1 MIYLALIVGCFL
13 LYKGGDWLLDG
24 VTDIG
29 TRIQLPKAIIGL
41 LLVSLGTSAPEL
53 FVSLGSA
60 IQGHG
65 ALAAGNVVGSNIIN
79 SAVVLGIAAL
89 VSILYVERLL
99 RQQLLAA
106 LMLTIVAIVL
116 LHDGTVTRSEG
127 TILLL
132 GMFLSFAFAFRSNS
146 SAPSVEDESGEGV
159 LRSKLQ
165 TTVLTVG
172 GIVAL
177 VVGAESLIWGGLGFA
192 KQFGLS
198 ETIVALTVTALGTSL
213 PEIAATVVAV
223 VRREASLAV
232 GNVVGSNIL
241 NIGMVLGLSA
251 LVAPL
256 RHIEIDFLTIGFF
269 AGLSLFIFAVGT
281 KPGYYNRLSGI
292 ALIVSYFVYVVL
304 LLMN

>member
-1 MIYLALIVGCFL
+1 MIYLALIVGCLL

-29 TRIQLPKAIIGL
+29 TRTQMPKAITGL

-65 ALAAGNVVGSNIIN
+65 AMAAGNVVGSNIIN

-89 VSILYVERLL
+89 VAILVVEKLL

-106 LMLTIVAIVL
+106 LLLTMVAVVL
-116 LHDGTVTRSEG
+116 LHDGTIARSEG
-127 TILLL
+127 VILLL
-132 GMFLSFAFAFRSNS
+132 GMLLSFAFAFRSNAL
-146 SAPSVEDESGEGV
+146 APPVAKESGEGV
-159 LRSKLQ
+159 LHSKSKTAL
-165 TTVLTVG
+165 LTVG

-192 KQFGLS
+192 EIFGLS
-198 ETIVALTVTALGTSL
+198 ETVVALTVTALGTSL

-223 VRREASLAV
+223 IRREASLAV

-256 RHIEIDFLTIGFF
+256 HHIEIDFLTIGFF
-269 AGLSLFIFAVGT
+269 AGLSLFIFIVGT

-292 ALIVSYFVYVVL
+292 ALLVSYFVYVVV
-304 LLMN
+304 LLMG